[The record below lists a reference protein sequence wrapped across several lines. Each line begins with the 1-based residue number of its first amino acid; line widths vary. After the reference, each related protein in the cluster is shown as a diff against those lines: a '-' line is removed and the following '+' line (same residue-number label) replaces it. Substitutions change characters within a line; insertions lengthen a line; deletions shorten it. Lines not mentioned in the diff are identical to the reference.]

1 MKFLV
6 FQVENMFAE
15 ELSERRGNMKLVLT
29 IIAVVI
35 LLVAFIVNVV
45 DLYMEIKYGEPL
57 IEFKVKAVL
66 SIIALAISYGM
77 AIIGWIFY

>member
-1 MKFLV
+1 
-6 FQVENMFAE
+6 
-15 ELSERRGNMKLVLT
+15 MKLVLT

-45 DLYMEIKYGEPL
+45 DLYMEIKHGEPL

-66 SIIALAISYGM
+66 SIIALAVSYGI
-77 AIIGWIFY
+77 AIVGWIFY

>member
-1 MKFLV
+1 MR
-6 FQVENMFAE
+6 M
-15 ELSERRGNMKLVLT
+15 VLI

-45 DLYMEIKYGEPL
+45 DLYREIKYGEPL

-66 SIIALAISYGM
+66 SIIALAVSYGI
-77 AIIGWIFY
+77 AIVGWIFY